1 MTPNVGNANDVNL
14 VHNHGTLNND
24 YANNRYRLA
33 PDYDGQLK

>member
-24 YANNRYRLA
+24 YANNGYRLA